1 MFKKLLTTFTA
12 TLILS
17 LILVSYDTSV
27 NIEDNISI
35 TSLYKKD
42 DNN

>member
-35 TSLYKKD
+35 TSLYKED